1 MIRSTGMRPIAG
13 LFVAVFLAL
22 PGLLHAQKV
31 QFERFVMPSGLRVL
45 VHSDDRSPVV
55 SVGLMYKTGLNDEP
69 STLAGIN
76 AVVADMSTESSA
88 HLSPGQYRS
97 IMGTYGGKSTVDV
110 SYDVT
115 FFCDSFS
122 SNMLKGAIWL
132 AAEKAYGFREDTVAF
147 AQVAE
152 KVAGE
157 ASVRQRRTGDRE
169 EKALYDMVRT
179 VNLRLVPEVATLDSG
194 ITMTAAKAYEK
205 LYFNPKKAVLA
216 ISGDV
221 NVDSVRR
228 YVVEMFSLLPPDTLK
243 VDLKPT
249 LFSVRK
255 PAADTVVLSGGKA
268 VDVGSGILA
277 VGGYDKHIDTLYI
290 PQPNESVIFA
300 WQIPPYSDPQFEVFD
315 FISTVLCASSG
326 SRLDK
331 ALVEEEGLATSV
343 QPFIL
348 PMERASVF
356 AFKVD
361 LRPGVKISQAEA
373 VVHREL
379 ERMRNFNITA
389 GELKKAV
396 NATQMSQWQYISSNE
411 GMVRNMALTELLYGD
426 AAVFNSRM
434 EKLSTITQEDVRIV
448 MRRFFRTDNMKTIY
462 ELPSSRR
469 EQSSAGSK

>member
-1 MIRSTGMRPIAG
+1 MIRSIGIRPIVG
-13 LFVAVFLAL
+13 FFVAVFFAL

-55 SVGLMYKTGLNDEP
+55 SVGLMYRTGLNDEP

-76 AVVADMSTESSA
+76 TVVAAMSTESSTR
-88 HLSPGQYRS
+88 LSPGQYRS
-97 IMGTYGGKSTVDV
+97 VMGAYGGKSTVDV
-110 SYDVT
+110 DYDVT

-132 AAEKAYGFREDTVAF
+132 AAEKAYGFREDTAAF
-147 AQVAE
+147 AEVVRQVSQ
-152 KVAGE
+152 E
-157 ASVRQRRTGDRE
+157 ASARQRRTGDRE
-169 EKALYDMVRT
+169 QKELYDMVRT

-194 ITMTAAKAYEK
+194 ITMAAAKAYEK

-228 YVVEMFSLLPPDTLK
+228 YVVEMFSLLPPDTVK

-249 LFSVRK
+249 LFSVQK
-255 PAADTVVLSGGKA
+255 PVADTVVLSGGKA

-277 VGGYDKHIDTLYI
+277 VGGYDKHVDTLYV

-300 WQIPPYSDPQFEVFD
+300 WQIPPYSDPQFEVFG
-315 FISTVLCASSG
+315 FIGTVLCASGG
-326 SRLDK
+326 SRLYRT
-331 ALVEEEGLATSV
+331 LVEEEELATSV

-356 AFKVD
+356 AFKID
-361 LRPGVKISQAEA
+361 LRPGIKISQAESI
-373 VVHREL
+373 VHREL
-379 ERMRNFNITA
+379 ERMRNFNISP

-396 NATQMSQWQYISSNE
+396 NATRMSQWQYISSNE

-434 EKLSTITQEDVRIV
+434 EKLSAITQEDVRTV

-462 ELPSSRR
+462 ELPVSRR
-469 EQSSAGSK
+469 EQSSTGSK

>member
-1 MIRSTGMRPIAG
+1 MIRSTGIRPIVG
-13 LFVAVFLAL
+13 FFVAVFFAL

-55 SVGLMYKTGLNDEP
+55 SVGLMYRTGLNDEP

-76 AVVADMSTESSA
+76 TVVAAMSTESSTR
-88 HLSPGQYRS
+88 LSPGQYRS
-97 IMGTYGGKSTVDV
+97 VMGAYGGKSRVDV
-110 SYDVT
+110 DYDVT

-132 AAEKAYGFREDTVAF
+132 AAEKAYGFREDTAAF
-147 AQVAE
+147 AEVVRQVSQ
-152 KVAGE
+152 E
-157 ASVRQRRTGDRE
+157 ASARQRRTGDRE
-169 EKALYDMVRT
+169 QKELYDMVRT

-194 ITMTAAKAYEK
+194 ITMAAAKAYEK

-228 YVVEMFSLLPPDTLK
+228 YVVEMFSLLPPDTVK

-249 LFSVRK
+249 LFSVQK
-255 PAADTVVLSGGKA
+255 PVADTVVLSGGKA

-277 VGGYDKHIDTLYI
+277 VGGYDKHVDTLYV

-300 WQIPPYSDPQFEVFD
+300 WQIPPYSDPQFEVFG
-315 FISTVLCASSG
+315 FIGTVLCASGG
-326 SRLDK
+326 SRLYRT
-331 ALVEEEGLATSV
+331 LVEEEELATSV

-356 AFKVD
+356 AFKIN
-361 LRPGVKISQAEA
+361 LRPGIKISQAESI
-373 VVHREL
+373 VHREL
-379 ERMRNFNITA
+379 ERMRNFNISP

-396 NATQMSQWQYISSNE
+396 NATRMSQWQYISSNE

-434 EKLSTITQEDVRIV
+434 EKLSAITQEDVRTV

-462 ELPSSRR
+462 ELPVSRR
-469 EQSSAGSK
+469 EQSSTGSK